1 MNEGLHFLQRAA
13 KNEGDV
19 RPLVALG
26 ETNRLGEVVFLEEL
40 RELRGELDG
49 LLLSL
54 SKVPPLRDHDGQRVD
69 GHDGH
74 DEDDEFGKVAHLMPK
89 IDKREIHGV
98 LRKVITC

>member
-1 MNEGLHFLQRAA
+1 M
-13 KNEGDV
+13 
-19 RPLVALG
+19 RPLVALC
-26 ETNRLGEVVFLEEL
+26 EANRFGEVVFLEEL
-40 RELRGELDG
+40 RELWRELDG
-49 LLLSL
+49 LLLRL

-74 DEDDEFGKVAHLMPK
+74 DEDDAFGKIAHLVPK